1 VTTES
6 GVSTGAAVRAERDI
20 PGAVIAVGLL
30 LCVAGLG
37 VATYLTIQHFSSS
50 LTLSCPNTGRINC
63 EKVTSSQYSHVLGI
77 PVAVLGLG
85 YFLVGLPLLIPP
97 AWRSASPAVRLTRLA
112 WVGAGLAMVF
122 YLVWAEFFGVS
133 AICLWCTSVH
143 IITFLLFCLVAFTEA
158 WAAPIDTLI
167 DAPLDPV

>member
-1 VTTES
+1 MTAES
-6 GVSTGAAVRAERDI
+6 GVSTVARVRARRDI
-20 PGAVIAVGLL
+20 PVGVIAVGLL
-30 LCVAGLG
+30 LCVVGLG

-85 YFLVGLPLLIPP
+85 YFLVGLPLLSPQ
-97 AWRSASPAVRLTRLA
+97 AWRSPSAVIRWARLA

-122 YLVWAEFFGVS
+122 YLLWAEFFGVS

-143 IITFLLFCLVAFTEA
+143 VITFLLFCLVAFTEA
-158 WAAPIDTLI
+158 WVAPTETG
-167 DAPLDPV
+167 